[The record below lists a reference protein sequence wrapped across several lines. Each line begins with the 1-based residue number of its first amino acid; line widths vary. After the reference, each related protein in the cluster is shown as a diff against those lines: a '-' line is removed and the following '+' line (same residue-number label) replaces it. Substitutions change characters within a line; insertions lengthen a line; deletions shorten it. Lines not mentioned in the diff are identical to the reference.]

1 MKKLTLRLSIA
12 LMLLVFVPAEMLG
25 NVTGTASTDPIE
37 TADAA
42 RANVLLN
49 RLEEIKA
56 MDKSD
61 LSSSE
66 RKALRKEVRAT
77 KKEMKDLG
85 GGVYLSVGAILIV
98 ILILI
103 LLL

>member
-1 MKKLTLRLSIA
+1 MKKLTLRLSIV
-12 LMLLVFVPAEMLG
+12 LMLLAFVPAEMLG
-25 NVTGTASTDPIE
+25 NVNKIVTDPIE
-37 TADAA
+37 TTESA
-42 RANVLLN
+42 RITVLLN

-66 RKALRKEVRAT
+66 RKALRKEVRAN
-77 KKEMKDLG
+77 KAEMKDLG
-85 GGVYLSVGAILIV
+85 GGVYLSVGAIL
-98 ILILI
+98 LIALVLI

>member
-12 LMLLVFVPAEMLG
+12 LMLLAFVPAEMLG
-25 NVTGTASTDPIE
+25 NVTGTTTDPIE
-37 TADAA
+37 TAEAA
-42 RANVLLN
+42 RAHVLLN

-61 LSSSE
+61 LSSAE

-98 ILILI
+98 ILLLILI
-103 LLL
+103 L

>member
-12 LMLLVFVPAEMLG
+12 LMLLAFAPAEMLG
-25 NVTGTASTDPIE
+25 NVTDPIE
-37 TADAA
+37 TVESA
-42 RANVLLN
+42 RVNVLLN

-77 KKEMKDLG
+77 KKEMKQVG
-85 GGVYLSVGAILIV
+85 GGVYLSIGAILLIV
-98 ILILI
+98 LVLI

>member
-12 LMLLVFVPAEMLG
+12 LMLLAFVPAEMLG
-25 NVTGTASTDPIE
+25 NVTGTPSTDPIE
-37 TADAA
+37 TANAA

>member
-1 MKKLTLRLSIA
+1 
-12 LMLLVFVPAEMLG
+12 MLLAFAPAEMFA
-25 NVTGTASTDPIE
+25 NVTDPIE
-37 TADAA
+37 TVESA
-42 RANVLLN
+42 RVNVLLN

-77 KKEMKDLG
+77 KKEMKQVG
-85 GGVYLSVGAILIV
+85 GGVYLSIGAILLIV
-98 ILILI
+98 LVLI

>member
-12 LMLLVFVPAEMLG
+12 LMLLAFAPAEMFA
-25 NVTGTASTDPIE
+25 NVTDPIE
-37 TADAA
+37 TVESA
-42 RANVLLN
+42 RVNVLLN

-77 KKEMKDLG
+77 KKEMKQVG
-85 GGVYLSVGAILIV
+85 GGVYLSIGAILLIV
-98 ILILI
+98 LVLI